1 MPMMPS
7 SVALG
12 VPGVQIAPGDHICA
26 FYPSLADRDEILVP
40 YLKEGL
46 KAGDKCVCVVD
57 ASDPEHV
64 LAALGA
70 DVDLGPY
77 LGQHQL
83 EVQRSDETYFQG
95 GAFSADAM
103 LEFWNRSVGGA
114 MAAGFGFARAVG
126 EMTWALR
133 QMPGV
138 EELVGYEARLNRFLP
153 RYPQVILCLYEL
165 DQFSGEVLVDVLK
178 THPKVLLGGMVLD
191 NPYYLEPDEFL
202 ATRA

>member
-1 MPMMPS
+1 MRHRLAAAVAVVVATSLLAACGVREDEDPRILTDDAVPAELAEPAPASTVPEES
-7 SVALG
+7 SVPQRIYIIETRAG
-12 VPGVQIAPGDHICA
+12 TEED
-26 FYPSLADRDEILVP
+26 LVP

-83 EVQRSDETYFQG
+83 EVQRSDETYLQG

-103 LEFWNRSVGGA
+103 S
-114 MAAGFGFARAVG
+114 
-126 EMTWALR
+126 
-133 QMPGV
+133 
-138 EELVGYEARLNRFLP
+138 
-153 RYPQVILCLYEL
+153 
-165 DQFSGEVLVDVLK
+165 
-178 THPKVLLGGMVLD
+178 
-191 NPYYLEPDEFL
+191 
-202 ATRA
+202 